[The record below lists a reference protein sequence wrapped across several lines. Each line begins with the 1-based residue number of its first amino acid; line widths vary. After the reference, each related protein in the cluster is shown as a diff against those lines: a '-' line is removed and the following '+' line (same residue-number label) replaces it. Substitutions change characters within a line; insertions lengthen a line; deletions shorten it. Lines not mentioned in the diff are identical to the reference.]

1 MDESGTMTLP
11 AHFGDA
17 AWRRK
22 LSQKLLD
29 WFDRSAR
36 DLPWRESR
44 DLYRIWVSEI
54 MLQQTQVA
62 TVVAYYKRFLEDFPD
77 VRSLAT
83 AEEQQVMRRWE
94 GLGYY
99 RRARQM
105 HAAAK
110 RVVAEHGGEFPRTYE
125 AVRNLPGIGRYTA
138 GAILSIGLDARLPIL
153 EANSI
158 RVLARLAAYR
168 GDVMSTGGQK
178 LLWQAAESVLPTRR
192 CGAFNQ
198 ALMELGSEVC
208 TPRNPK
214 CDQCPVAKLCATRE
228 LGLQD
233 VIPAPK
239 KRPVFEDV
247 TYVAVI
253 VRHGEEVLVR
263 RCLPGERWAGL
274 WDFVRFSVK
283 DKAGES
289 PASLAQEVESLTG
302 LGVAIGSHF
311 ATLKHGVTRFKI
323 TLKCF
328 EAAPAEPRRKAK
340 EVEGLRW
347 VTLDELTELPL
358 STTGRKI
365 AQLLSDEAVPH

>member
-1 MDESGTMTLP
+1 MTTLP
-11 AHFGDA
+11 AHFADA

-22 LSQKLLD
+22 LSQKLVE

-36 DLPWRESR
+36 DLPWRRSR

-62 TVVAYYKRFLEDFPD
+62 TVTAYYERFLDAFPD
-77 VRSLAT
+77 VRALAS
-83 AEEQQVMRRWE
+83 AEEEQVLRRWE

-110 RVVAEHGGEFPRTYE
+110 RIVVEHAGEFPRTYE
-125 AVRNLPGIGRYTA
+125 AVRSLPGIGRYTA
-138 GAILSIGLDARLPIL
+138 GAVLSIGLDARLPIL

-168 GDVMSTGGQK
+168 GDVAGTAGQK
-178 LLWQAAESVLPTRR
+178 LLWQAAEEVLPARR
-192 CGAFNQ
+192 SGAFNQ
-198 ALMELGSEVC
+198 ALMELGSGIC

-214 CDQCPVAKLCATRE
+214 CEQCPVAALCPTRE
-228 LGLQD
+228 LALQD
-233 VIPAPK
+233 IIPAPK

-247 TYVAVI
+247 TYVAVV
-253 VRHGEEVLVR
+253 VRRGGRVLVR

-274 WDFVRFSVK
+274 WDFARFTL
-283 DKAGES
+283 DCGGEG
-289 PASLAQEVESLTG
+289 EVGQIAAHVCELTG
-302 LGVAIGSHF
+302 LKVKLGEQF
-311 ATLKHGVTRFKI
+311 ATLKHGVTRFRI

-328 EAAPAEPRRKAK
+328 EASCSGGGTAAVATDN
-340 EVEGLRW
+340 LRW
-347 VTLDELTELPL
+347 VTLEELGELPL

-365 AQLLSDEAVPH
+365 ARLLRPGIKRA